1 MSSTQIEREWL
12 TLDKIR
18 KKLIWLRYGTE
29 DIALQKHYD
38 VARSE
43 IDQALEA
50 LRKVIEGE

>member
-1 MSSTQIEREWL
+1 MSDNQIQREWL

-29 DIALQKHYD
+29 DVALQKHYD

>member
-1 MSSTQIEREWL
+1 MSDNQIQREWL

-29 DIALQKHYD
+29 DNVLQKHYD